1 MPTLLRTQ
9 WLSWLG
15 NAIALLLMTSSGS
28 APDERRLLVSESA
41 HRSTCQD
48 VASIPSI
55 QYSKH
60 TVQQAYSTAHT
71 GPPTPNLLELVPG
84 EEPIISLSPSL
95 LSQQQ

>member
-60 TVQQAYSTAHT
+60 TVQQAYSTASIQYSKHT
-71 GPPTPNLLELVPG
+71 VQRTLVHLPR
-84 EEPIISLSPSL
+84 ICWS
-95 LSQQQ
+95 